1 MAFEDLDTLGKVVA
15 KANVLAE
22 RYEIL
27 AKSRDEA
34 QSRVS
39 ELEGQLHAAQRELET
54 LRAEVEYLRM
64 AAVISPDREQIE
76 QTRAIV
82 SGLVR
87 EIDRCITDLSD

>member
-15 KANVLAE
+15 KANLLAE

-34 QSRVS
+34 QARVA
-39 ELEGQLHAAQRELET
+39 ELEGRLLVAERELES
-54 LRAEVEYLRM
+54 LRAEAEYLRM
-64 AAVISPDREQIE
+64 AAVISPDRDQIE

>member
-1 MAFEDLDTLGKVVA
+1 MAFEDLDTLSRVVA
-15 KANVLAE
+15 KANLLAE

-27 AKSRDEA
+27 AKSRGQAQERVAELEA
-34 QSRVS
+34 Q
-39 ELEGQLHAAQRELET
+39 LQKATAELET

-64 AAVISPDREQIE
+64 AAVIAPDRDQIE